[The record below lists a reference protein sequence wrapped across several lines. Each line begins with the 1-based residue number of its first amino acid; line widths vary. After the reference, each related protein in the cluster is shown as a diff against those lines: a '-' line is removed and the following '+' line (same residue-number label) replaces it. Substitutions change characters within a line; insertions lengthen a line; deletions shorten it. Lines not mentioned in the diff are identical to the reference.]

1 MKKTNYLF
9 ISSVLILWT
18 ASAVCAAD
26 QPMPPGHPKIDLPQ
40 QTTTHEKTTTIT
52 GKVLESTNSGG
63 YSYIY
68 LRKANGEKIWIAV
81 KEAKITVGEQMSFR
95 EGLVM
100 TKFESKT
107 LKRTFDSIVFSD
119 GIISQSRPEVV
130 KTAPKDLSVPVIP
143 ASGNDKQQQKI
154 KIGSKSAVASKEKIS
169 VSKATGANA
178 YTVAEAYKKSAQL
191 DKKTVTVR
199 GKVVKAST
207 GIMKRTWLH
216 IQDGTGSQAK
226 GTHNLVCTTK
236 GTANVGDVITV
247 SGTLAKNR
255 DFGSGYKYNVIIE
268 DATVST
274 K

>member
-1 MKKTNYLF
+1 MKKTNYLLV
-9 ISSVLILWT
+9 SSVLILWA
-18 ASAVCAAD
+18 ASALCAAD
-26 QPMPPGHPKIDLPQ
+26 QPMPPGHPKIDLPAQ
-40 QTTTHEKTTTIT
+40 SATHEQSTALS

-63 YSYIY
+63 YSYV
-68 LRKANGEKIWIAV
+68 LLQKKGGEKIWVAV
-81 KEAKITVGEQMSFR
+81 KETKISVGDQMSFM

-107 LKRTFDSIVFSD
+107 LKRTFDSIVFSN
-119 GIISQSRPEVV
+119 GVISQSRPEVV
-130 KTAPKDLSVPVIP
+130 KTAPKDLSVPVVP
-143 ASGNDKQQQKI
+143 VTSNGKKQQKI

-169 VSKATGANA
+169 VSKATGPNA